1 MRNIWII
8 GRKEYK
14 QYFTSP
20 IAYIVAF
27 VIFLWVGI
35 IFYASIQ
42 YSIVQQ
48 FAPGIDIVVGPLVT
62 ILLLSTPAVTMR
74 MISEEN
80 RTGTMELLLTAP
92 VRDSEL
98 VVGKWLGGYLFVVTI
113 LIITWIYPIVLNML
127 VKPGIDQGILI
138 TSYLGLLLLM
148 AAILAIGVATSSLF
162 SNQIAAFFAC
172 LGVIILLYWL
182 ISLPAQALGETG
194 GGVLSVLSYLDLQ
207 QHFNSFSTGV
217 IDLKDVIYFLS
228 ITCLGLF
235 LGTVSI
241 ETRRWR

>member
-8 GRKEYK
+8 ARKEYK
-14 QYFTSP
+14 QYFISP
-20 IAYIVAF
+20 IAYAVSF
-27 VIFLWVGI
+27 MIFLIVGI
-35 IFYASIQ
+35 IFYANIQ
-42 YSIVQQ
+42 AAIVQQ

-62 ILLLSTPAVTMR
+62 ILLFSTPAITMR

-92 VRDSEL
+92 IRDSEL
-98 VVGKWLGGYLFVVTI
+98 VVGKWLGGFLFVVTI
-113 LIITWIYPIVLNML
+113 LIITWIYPLVLNML

-138 TSYLGLLLLM
+138 SSYVGLLLLM
-148 AAILAIGVATSSLF
+148 AAILSIGVATSSLF

-172 LGVIILLYWL
+172 LGVLLIFWL
-182 ISLPAQALGETG
+182 IGLPAQALGNTG
-194 GGVLSVLSYLDLQ
+194 GGGLLNYLDLS
-207 QHFNSFSTGV
+207 QHFYNSFYTGV
-217 IDLKDVIYFLS
+217 IDLKDVIYYLS
-228 ITCLGLF
+228 VTALALF